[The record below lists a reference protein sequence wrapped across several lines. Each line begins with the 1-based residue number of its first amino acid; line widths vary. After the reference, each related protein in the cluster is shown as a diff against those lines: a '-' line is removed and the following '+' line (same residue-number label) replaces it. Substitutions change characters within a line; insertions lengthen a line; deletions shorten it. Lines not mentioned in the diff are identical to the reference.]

1 MEIFNVKRRDI
12 FDFDSYMDLK
22 KPGFG
27 GPSSAK
33 MYKDGRGNLVN
44 QKPKLKEYQRQ
55 VERHPQFG
63 HQVYDP
69 TYKAMTHDL
78 VYKQSKKKPFTYRD
92 PYLTGLPVVDIT
104 KVQEGL
110 AKKSFNRFIN
120 ENEYSEMMSPRPRVE
135 MAITLMTGGI
145 IPEHKKAMLAKA
157 SRYSDSMVE
166 LRGTEDDL
174 MNALEIYQ
182 VQCEKSDRGL
192 ICRADDLLNAMIAVE
207 QQEENMG
214 FDQDELPY

>member
-27 GPSSAK
+27 GPNSALQ
-33 MYKDGRGNLVN
+33 YKDGRGNLVN
-44 QKPKLKEYQRQ
+44 SKPKLKEYQRQ

-92 PYLTGLPVVDIT
+92 PYLTGVPVVDMT
-104 KVQEGL
+104 KMQEGL
-110 AKKSFNRFIN
+110 ANTSFNLFIN
-120 ENEYSEMMSPRPRVE
+120 EDYSNLKKKDNAVE
-135 MAITLMTGGI
+135 MAITLLTGGI
-145 IPEHKKAMLAKA
+145 IPSHKKTMLERLEKYPAAMVQLVGSEEDLENAK
-157 SRYSDSMVE
+157 
-166 LRGTEDDL
+166 
-174 MNALEIYQ
+174 EIYQ
-182 VQCEKSDRGL
+182 VPFEEIVDRNGRVGL
-192 ICRADDLLNAMIAVE
+192 VCRADDLLTAMKVIE
-207 QQEENMG
+207 
-214 FDQDELPY
+214 DQLD

>member
-27 GPSSAK
+27 GPNSAK

-92 PYLTGLPVVDIT
+92 PYLTGLPVVDMT
-104 KVQEGL
+104 KMQEGL
-110 AKKSFNRFIN
+110 ANTSFNNFIN
-120 ENEYSEMMSPRPRVE
+120 ENDEDMSKVE
-135 MAITLMTGGI
+135 MAIRLVDGGL
-145 IPEHKKAMLAKA
+145 IPSHKKMMLQKLVKYPGAE
-157 SRYSDSMVE
+157 VE
-166 LRGTEDDL
+166 LRGSEDEL
-174 MNALEIYQ
+174 MFAVEVYQ
-182 VQCEKSDRGL
+182 IPCKEVMSDTGEVISL
-192 ICRADDLLNAMIAVE
+192 ICRADDLLTAMEVIE
-207 QQEENMG
+207 QQEENEE
-214 FDQDELPY
+214 FSQD

>member
-1 MEIFNVKRRDI
+1 MEIFNVKRRDV

-27 GPSSAK
+27 GPNSAK

-92 PYLTGLPVVDIT
+92 PYLTGLPVVDMT

-110 AKKSFNRFIN
+110 ANTSFNRFLN
-120 ENEYSEMMSPRPRVE
+120 EDLGFE
-135 MAITLMTGGI
+135 
-145 IPEHKKAMLAKA
+145 KKTKF
-157 SRYSDSMVE
+157 SW
-166 LRGTEDDL
+166 
-174 MNALEIYQ
+174 
-182 VQCEKSDRGL
+182 
-192 ICRADDLLNAMIAVE
+192 
-207 QQEENMG
+207 
-214 FDQDELPY
+214 

>member
-1 MEIFNVKRRDI
+1 MEVFNVKRRDI

-27 GPSSAK
+27 GPNSAK

-92 PYLTGLPVVDIT
+92 PYLTGLPVVDMT
-104 KVQEGL
+104 KIQEGL
-110 AKKSFNRFIN
+110 ATSSFNQFIN
-120 ENEYSEMMSPRPRVE
+120 ESHERVE
-135 MAITLMTGGI
+135 LAIRLVDGGLV
-145 IPEHKKAMLAKA
+145 PKHKMVMLDRLVKYPG
-157 SRYSDSMVE
+157 SLVE
-166 LRGTEDDL
+166 LRGTEDEL
-174 MNALEIYQ
+174 AFAAEVYQ
-182 VQCEKSDRGL
+182 IQCEEVMDGMGGVSGL
-192 ICRADDLLNAMIAVE
+192 ICRADDLLAAM
-207 QQEENMG
+207 EEIEMSSMDSTDLFN
-214 FDQDELPY
+214 LPEEF